1 MQSAQNG
8 KRRQMQ
14 ELLVSAAIL
23 SCHCVGFSYLNFEA
37 YDSCFFLSFF
47 FLGALLDSGLSHSI
61 LIFVVLHNLSWFAL
75 LIMSLF

>member
-14 ELLVSAAIL
+14 ELLVSAGSL

-47 FLGALLDSGLSHSI
+47 FFFFLVHC
-61 LIFVVLHNLSWFAL
+61 LIVVLAIPF
-75 LIMSLF
+75 